1 MIYIDL
7 LKSDK
12 VDVIMLKINLQLFSE
27 KTEKPT
33 SKKRRDARE
42 EGQILQSKEVNTV
55 VILFSCFLGLKIF
68 GRFMNEELKKIMV
81 DFFTEINNVEVFFNS
96 SNLMV
101 NFLNIST
108 VFITII
114 SPVLIVAF
122 ISSLVINYFQVGF
135 LFTTKTLKL
144 KFNRLNP
151 VEGFKKIFSKRALI
165 ELVKSILK
173 VSMVGYIAVK
183 YANSQVNRV
192 ISYSSMEPFESYI
205 NFSNLIYGFI
215 IRILGVLLFLAV
227 LDYFLQWR
235 EHEKNLMMSKEE
247 IKEEYKQTEGD
258 PFIKGKIKERQRK
271 VAMSRMMQEI
281 PKADVI
287 ITNPTHYAVAIKYD
301 KDKFDAPYIVGK
313 GVDLIA
319 ENIKKVAKD
328 NNVPIIENKPL
339 ARAIYDSIEIGDA
352 ITEDLYEAVAEVL
365 AYVYSLKD
373 EF

>member
-1 MIYIDL
+1 MI
-7 LKSDK
+7 
-12 VDVIMLKINLQLFSE
+12 LKINLQLFSE

-33 SKKRRDARE
+33 AKKRRDARE

-68 GRFMNEELKKIMV
+68 GEFMNENLKKFMI
-81 DFFTEINNVEVFFNS
+81 DIFSEISNVETFLNPN
-96 SNLMV
+96 NLMV
-101 NFLNIST
+101 NFLNILT
-108 VFITII
+108 VFILII
-114 SPVLIVAF
+114 SPIIMVAF
-122 ISSLVINYFQVGF
+122 VSSLIINYFQVGF
-135 LFTTKTLKL
+135 LFTSKTLKIKL
-144 KFNRLNP
+144 NRLNP

-173 VSMVGYIAVK
+173 VTLVGYFAVK
-183 YANSQVNRV
+183 YANNQITRV
-192 ISYSSMEPFESYI
+192 VKYSSMEPFEAFI
-205 NFSNLIYGFI
+205 NFSNLMYGFVL
-215 IRILGVLLFLAV
+215 RILGILLILAI
-227 LDYFLQWR
+227 LDYFFQWR

-258 PFIKGKIKERQRK
+258 PFIKGKIKEKQRK
-271 VAMSRMMQEI
+271 IAMSRMMQDI

-301 KDKFDAPYIVGK
+301 KDKYDAPYIIGK

-319 ENIKKVAKD
+319 ENIKKVAKESMI
-328 NNVPIIENKPL
+328 PIIENKPL
-339 ARAIYDSIEIGDA
+339 ARAIYDSIEIGEM
-352 ITEDLYEAVAEVL
+352 ITEDLFEAVAEVL